1 MAERPKYCGFGGF
14 DVSLFHRF
22 FHHAGDGR
30 DNHSRVPRSNRSHR
44 QCFYKHVRV
53 QHYDNRLCP
62 HCARFHLLFGSQEY
76 NVRRKH
82 LTSRDSEHLHLR
94 KIKMNFLISN
104 PGGSRLLVH
113 IPQPHPRTVLH
124 IFSNSRIWFHFAL
137 DRSRMFYV

>member
-82 LTSRDSEHLHLR
+82 LTSRDSEHFHLQ
-94 KIKMNFLISN
+94 KNLNELSNFE
-104 PGGSRLLVH
+104 PWW
-113 IPQPHPRTVLH
+113 QPSTCSHTSTPSPDCIT
-124 IFSNSRIWFHFAL
+124 HFQQ
-137 DRSRMFYV
+137 